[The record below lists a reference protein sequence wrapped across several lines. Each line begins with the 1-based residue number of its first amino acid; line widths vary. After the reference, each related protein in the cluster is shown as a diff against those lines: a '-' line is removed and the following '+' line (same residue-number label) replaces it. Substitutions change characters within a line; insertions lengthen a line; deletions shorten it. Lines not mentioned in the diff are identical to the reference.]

1 MQHNRLI
8 QPVLLAQPLGEIG
21 EKARV
26 AWPQLDRPATVPLGL
41 KKPAAASERETEQ
54 VVRVR
59 IIGQGLE
66 QAATAALG

>member
-1 MQHNRLI
+1 
-8 QPVLLAQPLGEIG
+8 
-21 EKARV
+21 
-26 AWPQLDRPATVPLGL
+26 VPLGL